1 MVARQSKN
9 AEKTGEVGQSSRGKA
24 GKLIEPC
31 LLLLLHEKPSHGYDL
46 IDKLVEFGFEEDA
59 PDPGTVYRNLRR
71 MEEEGLV
78 KSTWITEGPGPAKRL
93 YEVTPQ
99 ATELLGTWVKE
110 VEKSIERLE
119 NFLVRLKEFAKL

>member
-1 MVARQSKN
+1 MVARQSKSSD
-9 AEKTGEVGQSSRGKA
+9 KSGELNQSSRGKA

-93 YEVTPQ
+93 YEVTPR

-119 NFLVRLKEFAKL
+119 NFLKRLKEFARV

>member
-1 MVARQSKN
+1 MARQSKN
-9 AEKTGEVGQSSRGKA
+9 TEKTGEVSQTSRGKA

-93 YEVTPQ
+93 YEVTPK

-119 NFLVRLKEFAKL
+119 NFLVRLKEFAKV

>member
-1 MVARQSKN
+1 MARQSKN
-9 AEKTGEVGQSSRGKA
+9 VEKTGEASQNSRGKA

-93 YEVTPQ
+93 YEVTPK

-119 NFLVRLKEFAKL
+119 NFLVRLKEFAKV

>member
-9 AEKTGEVGQSSRGKA
+9 VEKTGEASQNSRGKA

-93 YEVTPQ
+93 YEVTPK

-119 NFLVRLKEFAKL
+119 NFLVRLKEFAKV

>member
-1 MVARQSKN
+1 MVARQSTN
-9 AEKTGEVGQSSRGKA
+9 AENAGEANQSSRGKA

-93 YEVTPQ
+93 YEVTPL
-99 ATELLGTWVKE
+99 ATDLLGTWVKE

-119 NFLVRLKEFAKL
+119 NFLVRLKEFAKV

>member
-1 MVARQSKN
+1 MARQSKSD
-9 AEKTGEVGQSSRGKA
+9 EKALGMSQGSRGRT
-24 GKLIEPC
+24 GKMIEPC
-31 LLLLLHEKPSHGYDL
+31 LLLLLHKKPSHGYDL

-99 ATELLGTWVKE
+99 ATELLGTWVVE

-119 NFLVRLKEFAKL
+119 NFLQRLRTFARS

>member
-1 MVARQSKN
+1 MARQSKVI
-9 AEKTGEVGQSSRGKA
+9 EKSGEINQSSRGKA

-78 KSTWITEGPGPAKRL
+78 KSNWITEGPGPAKRL

-99 ATELLGTWVKE
+99 ATELLGAWVKE

-119 NFLVRLKEFAKL
+119 NFLKRLKEFARS

>member
-1 MVARQSKN
+1 MARQSKGD
-9 AEKTGEVGQSSRGKA
+9 EKTAVVSQSARGKS
-24 GKLIEPC
+24 GKMIEPC
-31 LLLLLHEKPSHGYDL
+31 LLLLLHEKPAHGYDL

-99 ATELLGTWVKE
+99 ATELLGTWIVE

-119 NFLVRLKEFAKL
+119 NFLQRLKTFARN